1 MHQRGALCF
10 SRIATNGLKSRIRPA
25 VANKHKQSKF
35 LQCPY
40 THPDQPR
47 NCEGTE
53 QLRFRQYDASIPF
66 NEPKPKGAC
75 RNCMCQREYGDI

>member
-1 MHQRGALCF
+1 MHPRGALCL
-10 SRIATNGLKSRIRPA
+10 SRIKKLLFTRKCDSNKRQLTAI
-25 VANKHKQSKF
+25 ANKQKLSKF

-53 QLRFRQYDASIPF
+53 QLRSRQYDASIPF
-66 NEPKPKGAC
+66 NEPKPKS
-75 RNCMCQREYGDI
+75 